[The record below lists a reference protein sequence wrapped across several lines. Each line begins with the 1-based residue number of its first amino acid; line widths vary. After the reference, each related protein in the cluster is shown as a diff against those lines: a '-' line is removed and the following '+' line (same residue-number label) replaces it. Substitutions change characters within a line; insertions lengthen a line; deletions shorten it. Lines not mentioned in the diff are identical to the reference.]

1 MPIPRD
7 FTPGA
12 KIIIPGFWQAFLD
25 LTQLLLQAWK
35 DSPSLPNGT
44 TLEKLAGL
52 QAPSSVVNDWQI
64 QLVSV
69 QCQARPLLTLSYTP
83 APSGH
88 HCAPHCRWE
97 VTYLTSQGQEMPE
110 SFKVKPVTQAGT
122 LLTRSYGWKGLEC
135 LKLGLPREWMGPS
148 WDSVFVCVC
157 VSPGSQCI
165 PVPSRSPGVWI
176 ERQLWWP
183 TKALVSMPMNVWEK
197 RADFIPSLDT

>member
-52 QAPSSVVNDWQI
+52 QAPSSAVNDWQV

-69 QCQARPLLTLSYTP
+69 QCQAQPLLTLSCTP
-83 APSGH
+83 TPSGH
-88 HCAPHCRWE
+88 HCAPSCRWE
-97 VTYLTSQGQEMPE
+97 MTYLTLQEQQMPQ
-110 SFKVKPVTQAGT
+110 SFKVKPMTQAGT
-122 LLTRSYGWKGLEC
+122 LLIRSYGWKALEW
-135 LKLGLPREWMGPS
+135 LKLSLLREWMGPS
-148 WDSVFVCVC
+148 WDSACVC
-157 VSPGSQCI
+157 VSWL
-165 PVPSRSPGVWI
+165 PVFPSP
-176 ERQLWWP
+176 
-183 TKALVSMPMNVWEK
+183 
-197 RADFIPSLDT
+197 F